1 MDCLAQ
7 AHHEIGEVLFFL
19 DIIGKITSK
28 IVGLYVE
35 TKLDK
40 VAYKHEHI
48 GIERHGIAR
57 GP

>member
-1 MDCLAQ
+1 LWGA

-40 VAYKHEHI
+40 VVYKHEHI

-57 GP
+57 GL